1 MFWAKNRRV
10 VFLYSLWSF
19 NSSDCINDKRSENAS
34 LFMRRLNLLP
44 VTGRDECFYIL
55 GASGFLYERKVL
67 FTNTSSVADNVVDMI
82 LPTFHLLSTFHC
94 ESGIIIAHIIGKEA
108 EAQRD

>member
-1 MFWAKNRRV
+1 ME
-10 VFLYSLWSF
+10 SF
-19 NSSDCINDKRSENAS
+19 NSSDCINDKLSENAS

-82 LPTFHLLSTFHC
+82 LPTFHLLPAFHC
-94 ESGIIIAHIIGKEA
+94 ESSIIIAHIIGREA